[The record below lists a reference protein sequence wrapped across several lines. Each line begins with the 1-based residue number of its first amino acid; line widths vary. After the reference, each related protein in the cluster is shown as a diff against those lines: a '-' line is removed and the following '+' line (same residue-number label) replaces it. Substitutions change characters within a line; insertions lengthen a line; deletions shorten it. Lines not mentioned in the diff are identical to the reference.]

1 MGNVQHSVPYY
12 SYNNKP
18 LSNDFS
24 DSDKRELDIHKTH
37 AVMQL
42 RIFRE
47 NGGMLI
53 LEFVELSCIDCR
65 KNDVFRNNGK
75 N

>member
-37 AVMQL
+37 AIIQL
-42 RIFRE
+42 RNFLE

-53 LEFVELSCIDCR
+53 L
-65 KNDVFRNNGK
+65 
-75 N
+75 